1 MAIKYDEKKRIF
13 TLSTDSTSYQMKVDK
28 YGYLLHLYYGK
39 KVDGDTD
46 YLIQYYDRSFSGNP
60 DAAGGERTFSL
71 DVMPQEYSCYGNGDY
86 RITPFSMKDKDGVYG
101 CNLKFLKYE
110 ISKGKYSLPGLPS
123 AFSDD
128 DDSQTLRIDLM
139 DDAAGVKIRLLYGV
153 IESADAITRAVVIE
167 NIGQRDIT
175 ITRAFSASFD
185 WLYGDRDLIEFDG
198 RHGMERN
205 ISRNHISSGSKSFG
219 SRRGTSSHQYNP
231 FFVIA
236 DTDANEDYG
245 SCYGISLMYS
255 GSFRCEVELD
265 QFKQTR
271 AVIGIQDDMFEYT
284 LEKDEKLYTPEVLC
298 CYSAGGFAKMSQNMQ
313 ELIKEHVMRSRFKHI
328 ENPVLVNSW
337 EGSFFDFDSK
347 SLLKLA
353 KQSADLGIGMFVL
366 DDGWFGARNND
377 EAGLGDWVVNEKKL
391 GCSLHDL
398 VCEINKLGMKF
409 GLWIEP
415 EMVNEDSNLFRT
427 HPDWAF
433 KIPGRSFTR
442 GRDQLVLDFSR
453 KEIVDDIFSQISKVI
468 DSANI
473 EYIKMDM
480 NRSIMDVF
488 STKGQQNNGAILYK
502 YMLGVYDFMERLIE
516 RYPNIL
522 IEGCSGG
529 GGRFDAGMLYYTP
542 QIWCSDD
549 TDAIERLKIQYGTSF
564 CYPIS
569 AAGAHVSVIP
579 NQQTGRRVSLK
590 TRGVVAMSGTFG
602 YELDICLLS
611 DEEKRE
617 VREQVKDYHEY
628 WSLIHE
634 GKFYRLKSP
643 MGDSEFA
650 AWQFVSKDSSEA
662 LLNIVTMD
670 THCNPPLEYIKMKG
684 LDETA
689 EYVLDETDEL
699 YKGSVLTN
707 AGFPVPWVPDEYQSF
722 QIHFRKKN

>member
-1 MAIKYDEKKRIF
+1 
-13 TLSTDSTSYQMKVDK
+13 
-28 YGYLLHLYYGK
+28 
-39 KVDGDTD
+39 
-46 YLIQYYDRSFSGNP
+46 
-60 DAAGGERTFSL
+60 
-71 DVMPQEYSCYGNGDY
+71 
-86 RITPFSMKDKDGVYG
+86 
-101 CNLKFLKYE
+101 
-110 ISKGKYSLPGLPS
+110 
-123 AFSDD
+123 
-128 DDSQTLRIDLM
+128 
-139 DDAAGVKIRLLYGV
+139 
-153 IESADAITRAVVIE
+153 
-167 NIGQRDIT
+167 
-175 ITRAFSASFD
+175 
-185 WLYGDRDLIEFDG
+185 
-198 RHGMERN
+198 
-205 ISRNHISSGSKSFG
+205 
-219 SRRGTSSHQYNP
+219 
-231 FFVIA
+231 
-236 DTDANEDYG
+236 
-245 SCYGISLMYS
+245 
-255 GSFRCEVELD
+255 
-265 QFKQTR
+265 
-271 AVIGIQDDMFEYT
+271 
-284 LEKDEKLYTPEVLC
+284 
-298 CYSAGGFAKMSQNMQ
+298 
-313 ELIKEHVMRSRFKHI
+313 
-328 ENPVLVNSW
+328 
-337 EGSFFDFDSK
+337 
-347 SLLKLA
+347 
-353 KQSADLGIGMFVL
+353 
-366 DDGWFGARNND
+366 
-377 EAGLGDWVVNEKKL
+377 
-391 GCSLHDL
+391 
-398 VCEINKLGMKF
+398 
-409 GLWIEP
+409 
-415 EMVNEDSNLFRT
+415 
-427 HPDWAF
+427 
-433 KIPGRSFTR
+433 
-442 GRDQLVLDFSR
+442 
-453 KEIVDDIFSQISKVI
+453 
-468 DSANI
+468 
-473 EYIKMDM
+473 
-480 NRSIMDVF
+480 MDVF

-569 AAGAHVSVIP
+569 SIGAHVSVIP

-650 AWQFVSKDSSEA
+650 AWQFVSKDGSEA